1 MHRDVTNEE
10 WNCMEESYAQC
21 TFLIGLTSSAVSSLS
36 NMCSAKQLA
45 VQTKVRVYQTLVV
58 RPSQQWGHTR
68 WVTRWVSILLY
79 SDMSQSYQIT
89 LLHTRPCYVRSSCQS
104 VDLMTQRG
112 NVSPV
117 IRVPSG
123 PLSFVVTTTTFALP
137 PSGGKPSVKVLQNV
151 RCGSRRLHVNDDD
164 TALLT
169 PNSLGETCLLDIRSF
184 STLEL
189 LRNHA
194 LQIDIYLLT

>member
-1 MHRDVTNEE
+1 MKTYRKK
-10 WNCMEESYAQC
+10 SYAHC
-21 TFLIGLTSSAVSSLS
+21 TLLIGLTSSAVSSLS

-45 VQTKVRVYQTLVV
+45 VQTKIRIYQTLVL
-58 RPSQQWGHTR
+58 
-68 WVTRWVSILLY
+68 SILIY

-117 IRVPSG
+117 IRMPSG
-123 PLSFVVTTTTFALP
+123 PFSFVVTTTTFALR
-137 PSGGKPSVKVLQNV
+137 PSGGKPSVKVTREW
-151 RCGSRRLHVNDDD
+151 RCGPRRLHVNDDN

-169 PNSLGETCLLDIRSF
+169 PNCLGETCLLDIRSF
-184 STLEL
+184 STLEV